1 MKQRVTFRAIVKNK
15 KTAEKLL
22 RFFRAIVRDNAYGSH
37 VVSRIR
43 PLPGIRSKDGKL
55 YEF

>member
-1 MKQRVTFRAIVKNK
+1 MKHRVTFVAIVKNK
-15 KTAEKLL
+15 KTAERLL